1 MNYEQQ
7 TEELETA
14 LLNIPELFK
23 IYIQEPD
30 EKILRSIEEQG
41 VQKPLYVYKDPFYNK
56 YEVLDGVK
64 RVLACKKLCRNEP
77 VKAIVIMNPIEKNKY
92 IAEKILGRCK
102 LDTIQTSY
110 LSEIIL
116 LYYSTVIKQGQRNDL
131 KAKTNEKEN
140 IKSGLKECAE
150 KFHMSERQISRYIRI
165 PNCCS
170 EIKQMLDNK
179 KISLRAAVELSFLP
193 NEMQIEIINKMKTV
207 HKPHR
212 KITYLQAEYIRLYV
226 EKTQGYFNYDFMKV
240 AFTKKKEILRKEIE
254 KLRNVQ
260 VEQVSMYRKN
270 SNVALRKILDDYK
283 NRTNLDDTIL
293 LYSILN
299 DWKFQ

>member
-1 MNYEQQ
+1 M
-7 TEELETA
+7 LE
-14 LLNIPELFK
+14 K

-30 EKILRSIEEQG
+30 EEILRSIEEQW
-41 VQKPLYVYKDPFYNK
+41 VQKPLYVYKDPFYNR

-77 VKAIVIMNPIEKNKY
+77 VKAIVITNPIEKNKY
-92 IAEKILGRCK
+92 IAEKILGKCK
-102 LDTIQTSY
+102 LETIQTSY
-110 LSEIIL
+110 LGEIIL

-131 KAKTNEKEN
+131 KVKTNEKEN

-179 KISLRAAVELSFLP
+179 KISLRAAVELSF
-193 NEMQIEIINKMKTV
+193 
-207 HKPHR
+207 
-212 KITYLQAEYIRLYV
+212 
-226 EKTQGYFNYDFMKV
+226 
-240 AFTKKKEILRKEIE
+240 
-254 KLRNVQ
+254 
-260 VEQVSMYRKN
+260 
-270 SNVALRKILDDYK
+270 
-283 NRTNLDDTIL
+283 NLDDTIL

-299 DWKFQ
+299 DWKFR

>member
-150 KFHMSERQISRYIRI
+150 KFHMSARQISRYIRI

-179 KISLRAAVELSFLP
+179 KISLRAAVEFSFLP
-193 NEMQIEIINKMKTV
+193 NETQIDIINEM
-207 HKPHR
+207 
-212 KITYLQAEYIRLYV
+212 
-226 EKTQGYFNYDFMKV
+226 
-240 AFTKKKEILRKEIE
+240 
-254 KLRNVQ
+254 
-260 VEQVSMYRKN
+260 
-270 SNVALRKILDDYK
+270 
-283 NRTNLDDTIL
+283 L
-293 LYSILN
+293 LS
-299 DWKFQ
+299 